1 MRQYLLAAL
10 ACGAV
15 AMTASAAQAGPEV
28 DRLSQCVVENASPR
42 DQAALVQWMFS
53 ALAANPALRE
63 LADPTPEMRERMN
76 RALAATFERLVL
88 VDCHK
93 EMVAAAKVDGMDALK
108 AAFEQMGKRAAEQL
122 MSHPGAEK
130 ELEKF
135 TAYLDEAKWA
145 ALVEEAGLDKAG
157 APKK

>member
-1 MRQYLLAAL
+1 MRPYLLAAL
-10 ACGAV
+10 ACGAF
-15 AMTASAAQAGPEV
+15 AMSASIARAGPEA
-28 DRLSQCVVENASPR
+28 DRLSQCVVENASPK

-53 ALAANPALRE
+53 ALAANPVLRE
-63 LADPTPEMRERMN
+63 LADPTPEMRERTN

-108 AAFEQMGKRAAEQL
+108 AAFENMGKRAAEQL

-130 ELEKF
+130 ELQKF

-145 ALVEEAGLDKAG
+145 ALMQEAGLAANG
-157 APKK
+157 AQKK